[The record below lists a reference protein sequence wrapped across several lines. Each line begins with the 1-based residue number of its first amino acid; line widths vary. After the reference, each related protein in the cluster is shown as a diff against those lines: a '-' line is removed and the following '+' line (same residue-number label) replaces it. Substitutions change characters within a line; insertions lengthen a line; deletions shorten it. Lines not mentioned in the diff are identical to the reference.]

1 MTMAIPPITTPSIP
15 VAASPAPIGQTAAP
29 TAPVEGGSFVDGLKE
44 ALNSTGDVNAMAQD
58 LATGSLNDVH
68 SFTVAAEKAAL
79 AMELTV
85 AVRDRALSAYQEVMR
100 MQL

>member
-1 MTMAIPPITTPSIP
+1 MAIPPISGISIP
-15 VAASPAPIGQTAAP
+15 AAP
-29 TAPVEGGSFVDGLKE
+29 TAPTGPAPTGGVSFVDGLKE
-44 ALNSTGDVNAMAQD
+44 ALNGTGEVNELAQQ
-58 LATGSLNDVH
+58 LATGELTDVH
-68 SFTVAAEKAAL
+68 TFTVAAEKAAL

>member
-1 MTMAIPPITTPSIP
+1 MTPISPTPSS
-15 VAASPAPIGQTAAP
+15 VASPATTSP
-29 TAPVEGGSFVDGLKE
+29 GGASFVDGLKE
-44 ALNSTGDVNAMAQD
+44 ALNSTGEVNALAQD
-58 LATGSLNDVH
+58 LATGELTDVH
-68 SFTVAAEKAAL
+68 QFTVAAEKAAL

>member
-1 MTMAIPPITTPSIP
+1 MAIPPISASAIPIPSTPVTPAP
-15 VAASPAPIGQTAAP
+15 VADASGIA
-29 TAPVEGGSFVDGLKE
+29 GSSFIDGLKE
-44 ALNSTGDVNAMAQD
+44 ALNSTGEVNQLAQD
-58 LATGSLNDVH
+58 LATGDLTDVH
-68 SFTVAAEKAAL
+68 QFTVAAEKAAL

>member
-1 MTMAIPPITTPSIP
+1 MVIPPITSP
-15 VAASPAPIGQTAAP
+15 VAPIATNPAGVGSSAASAPS
-29 TAPVEGGSFVDGLKE
+29 GSNFVDGLKE
-44 ALNSTGDVNAMAQD
+44 ALNSTGEVNALAQD
-58 LATGSLNDVH
+58 LATGDLTDVH
-68 SFTVAAEKAAL
+68 QFTVAAEKAAL

>member
-1 MTMAIPPITTPSIP
+1 MAIPPISSTAIPIPSTPAATP
-15 VAASPAPIGQTAAP
+15 VAPATE
-29 TAPVEGGSFVDGLKE
+29 VGGSSFIDGLKE
-44 ALNSTGDVNAMAQD
+44 ALNSTGEVNALAQD
-58 LATGSLNDVH
+58 LATGELTDVH
-68 SFTVAAEKAAL
+68 QFTVAAEKAAL

>member
-1 MTMAIPPITTPSIP
+1 MARPPISTPSIP
-15 VAASPAPIGQTAAP
+15 VAASPAPVGQVAGPA
-29 TAPVEGGSFVDGLKE
+29 EGSNFIDGLKE
-44 ALNSTGDVNAMAQD
+44 ALNSTGEVNALAQD

>member
-1 MTMAIPPITTPSIP
+1 MTMTIPPISSPSIP
-15 VAASPAPIGQTAAP
+15 SAAPVGQATAP
-29 TAPVEGGSFVDGLKE
+29 TAPTEGGSFIDGLKE
-44 ALNSTGDVNAMAQD
+44 ALNSTGEVNAMAQD

>member
-1 MTMAIPPITTPSIP
+1 MAIPPISGVSIP
-15 VAASPAPIGQTAAP
+15 AAP
-29 TAPVEGGSFVDGLKE
+29 TAPTAPAPTDGVSFLEGLKE
-44 ALNSTGDVNAMAQD
+44 ALNNTGEANALAQQ
-58 LATGSLNDVH
+58 LATGELTDVH
-68 SFTVAAEKAAL
+68 TFTVAAEKAAL